1 MSHLNKMRSK
11 EIEAY
16 KEGLKLS
23 ELQKEVLI
31 GMLLGDGHLET
42 QNGGRT
48 YRLKVEHSYLQKE
61 YVDWL
66 YQVFKE
72 WVTTPPRE
80 RTQIVLGVSYQKY
93 GFSTLSHGGL
103 RFYAQQFYQNKKKV
117 LPRMIHK
124 WLSPIAM
131 AVWYMDDGS
140 IKSSHHRAL
149 IINTQRFSMAELK
162 RLVIILKDKYGVE
175 MKLRKQ
181 SRKSI
186 EIYQLITTSDTVVRF
201 VDTIRPHVLPS
212 MKYKLGILGNTIA

>member
-1 MSHLNKMRSK
+1 MRSNI
-11 EIEAY
+11 IESY
-16 KEGLKLS
+16 KETLKLS
-23 ELQKEVLI
+23 DLQKEVLI
-31 GMLLGDGHLET
+31 GVLLGDGHLET

-48 YRLKVEHSYLQKE
+48 YRLKIEHSSLQKE

-72 WVTTPPRE
+72 WITTPPRE
-80 RTQIVLGVSYQKY
+80 RTQIVLGVSYNKY
-93 GFSTLSHGGL
+93 GFSTLSHGAF

-117 LPRMIHK
+117 LPKAIHK

-140 IKSSHHRAL
+140 IKSNRHRAL
-149 IINTQRFSMAELK
+149 IINTQSFSIPDLK
-162 RLVIILKDKYGVE
+162 RLIIIFKDRYGIE

-186 EIYQLITTSDTVVRF
+186 EIYQLITTSNTVAKF
-201 VDTIRPHVLPS
+201 VDIIREHILPS
-212 MKYKLGILGNTIA
+212 MQYKLGKLGNTIA